1 MTPHPPARRWPG
13 RRTFSAGLAASVL
26 FAIYGS
32 LVPFDLVRVPLD
44 EAMHRFASAMEGPLQ
59 LWSRSDLIA
68 NVLLMI
74 PVAFCL
80 MAVCRLDRR
89 GMGGT
94 LAAAMV
100 TVAGGYGLANLLE
113 FLQVFT
119 PDRVVSKSDVV
130 AQTIGAVIGVGGW
143 LFAGQPMIDWLR
155 GASRPRHGVPAGG
168 GLDDQW
174 RRVQALLAVYA
185 AGWFI
190 LMALPLEL
198 TISPGALVHKL
209 RTGGIILVPF
219 TGQYESFSDGLW
231 DVLGGA
237 LSAAPLGI
245 LAWLT
250 ALDWRWRSRVTG
262 ALLLGWAFVCAGEFV
277 QVFEIHRVADVT
289 DVIIGCVGVA
299 TSVWLATR
307 RLRVATAPTPT
318 TSTARGARPV
328 AGARGRVSGSP
339 AFSTAAPGASWA
351 AALAQTL
358 AWCAVLVFY
367 HWKPFDFTTDAHLI
381 RERVRDLSLMPL
393 AQYVHASTGP
403 QLLMQMLVKGGL
415 GVPLGALL
423 ARWIR
428 TWGLTTGSSG
438 GSRLAWVAGLTL
450 ALGILG
456 GIEVGQIFLPDR
468 VADITDVLVAW
479 CGAASGMALVLHGP
493 LAQQSFTNREAYDA

>member
-1 MTPHPPARRWPG
+1 MIPHPPTRRWPG
-13 RRTFSAGLAASVL
+13 RRTFSAGLAGSVI

-44 EAMHRFASAMEGPLQ
+44 EAVHRFAAAMEGPLQ

-68 NVLLMI
+68 NVLLMV

-94 LAAAMV
+94 LAASV
-100 TVAGGYGLANLLE
+100 ITVACGYGLANLLE
-113 FLQVFT
+113 FMQVFT
-119 PDRVVSKSDVV
+119 PDRVVSKSDVL

-155 GASRPRHGVPAGG
+155 GASRPRQA
-168 GLDDQW
+168 GLDDRAGLDEQW

-198 TISPGALVHKL
+198 TISPGTLVHKL

-219 TGQYESFSDGLW
+219 AGQYESFSDGLW
-231 DVLGGA
+231 DVVGGA

-250 ALDWRWRSRVTG
+250 ALDWRWRKPVTG

-289 DVIIGCVGVA
+289 DVIIGSGGVA
-299 TSVWLATR
+299 ASVWLATR
-307 RLRVATAPTPT
+307 HLRVATPAK
-318 TSTARGARPV
+318 RGARP
-328 AGARGRVSGSP
+328 AAVSQMRAAGSP
-339 AFSTAAPGASWA
+339 L

-381 RERVRDLSLMPL
+381 RQRVSDLSLMPL

-423 ARWIR
+423 ARWTR
-428 TWGLTTGSSG
+428 TWGLTGPS

-450 ALGILG
+450 ALGVLG

-479 CGAASGMALVLHGP
+479 CGAATGMALVLHGP